1 MGWANAIEFRNFSKL
16 FNARIFT
23 VMKEKGMTMIGW
35 WEGLAEAVTGSL
47 SQILA
52 FLPTII
58 SAFMLLGLGYLLG
71 KGVSIATNR
80 LLQLVGFDRL
90 LSRTAVQTLLERA
103 GTKQKV
109 SEIFGMIGF
118 WIIFLVFLIKASD
131 TLGLT
136 MVSDALTGIANYI
149 PKVGIAVLVL
159 LLGLMAANFVRE
171 LITMTCSSAG
181 ITHGTIVAQAVYV
194 AVVLLIVVTAID
206 ALGIDTELLNNTIVI
221 LLAGLIGGAALSFGL
236 GSRNAVA
243 NLIAAHYLG
252 SVVRVGMTVK
262 VGETQGTVV
271 TVTPISVVLETREGR
286 VIIPASQFSESTAVI
301 THPEK

>member
-1 MGWANAIEFRNFSKL
+1 MGWVKAIGSRNFSKS

-23 VMKEKGMTMIGW
+23 VMEEKGMTMIGW

-58 SAFMLLGLGYLLG
+58 LAIMLLGLGYILAR
-71 KGVSIATNR
+71 GVSIATNR
-80 LLQLVGFDRL
+80 FLQLVGFDRL
-90 LSRTAVQTLLERA
+90 LSRTAVQTLLERS

>member
-1 MGWANAIEFRNFSKL
+1 MEDKTL
-16 FNARIFT
+16 T
-23 VMKEKGMTMIGW
+23 MTGW
-35 WEGLAEAVTGSL
+35 WESLAEAVTASL
-47 SQILA
+47 SQIIA

-58 SAFMLLGLGYLLG
+58 LAILLLGMGYLLARV
-71 KGVSIATNR
+71 VSIATIR
-80 LLQLVGFDRL
+80 FLQFVGFDRL
-90 LSRTAVQTLLERA
+90 LSRTAVQTLLERS

-109 SEIFGMIGF
+109 SEILGMIGF

-136 MVSDALTGIANYI
+136 MLSDALTGLANYI
-149 PKVGIAVLVL
+149 PKIGIAVLVL
-159 LLGLMAANFVRE
+159 IIGLMAANFVRE

-181 ITHGTIVAQAVYV
+181 ITHGTMVGQAVYV

-243 NLIAAHYLG
+243 NLIAAHYL
-252 SVVRVGMTVK
+252 SPVVRVGMTVK

-271 TVTPISVVLETREGR
+271 AVTPISVVVETREGR

-301 THPEK
+301 AHPEK

>member
-1 MGWANAIEFRNFSKL
+1 ME
-16 FNARIFT
+16 
-23 VMKEKGMTMIGW
+23 EKGVTLTGW
-35 WEGLAEAVTGSL
+35 WEALVEAVTASL
-47 SQILA
+47 HQILA
-52 FLPTII
+52 FLPAVIL
-58 SAFMLLGLGYLLG
+58 ALMLLGFGFLLAKMVSLGF
-71 KGVSIATNR
+71 VR
-80 LLQLVGFDRL
+80 LLQLMGFDRL
-90 LSRTAVQTLLERA
+90 LSRTAAQTLLERS
-103 GTKQKV
+103 GTKRKT
-109 SEIFGMIGF
+109 SEILGMIGF
-118 WIIFLVFLIKASD
+118 WVIFLVFLIKASD
-131 TLGLT
+131 TLGLS

-159 LLGLMAANFVRE
+159 ILGLIAANFVRE

-181 ITHGTIVAQAVYV
+181 ITHGTMVAQAVYV

-206 ALGIDTELLNNTIVI
+206 ALGIDTQLLNNTIVI

-262 VGETQGTVV
+262 MGEVQGSVV
-271 TVTPISVVLETREGR
+271 SVTPISVVLETKEGR

-301 THPEK
+301 THPEQ